1 MTRVRLIVTL
11 AVLVVAP
18 PLAAQTVTVA
28 IDGVDRE
35 VPVIER
41 QGRQFVALAE
51 VARLLR
57 GDVLAAGPERAVLV
71 VDQDRMTVHRR
82 SPFVQFDGRWYQMI
96 EAAQKDGAG
105 FYLPASSLSQLL
117 PTLWPG
123 RFPTLPD
130 RGSIERTPP
139 ADIQGEPPAGGVES
153 AHAARVPVGY
163 DSGDCRG

>member
-82 SPFVQFDGRWYQMI
+82 SPFVQFDGRQAFLNFDRPCGRGAFRPCPT
-96 EAAQKDGAG
+96 AA
-105 FYLPASSLSQLL
+105 ASSARRR
-117 PTLWPG
+117 PTS
-123 RFPTLPD
+123 RE
-130 RGSIERTPP
+130 SPP
-139 ADIQGEPPAGGVES
+139 LVGWRAG
-153 AHAARVPVGY
+153 
-163 DSGDCRG
+163 